1 METRQ
6 GLILIF
12 FILPTVLLILAGIID
27 AIKTNKQNK
36 ELYKAKKQVRL
47 YKEEMQKQHYCWEYN
62 FGKQFE
68 KIVVNF

>member
-1 METRQ
+1 MGLKQ

-12 FILPTVLLILAGIID
+12 FILPTLMFILASIID
-27 AIKTNKQNK
+27 TIKVNRQNRK
-36 ELYKAKKQVRL
+36 LYKAKKQVRL

-68 KIVVNF
+68 NIVVNF